1 VSCRIILSETVTRT
15 GNGVGIVAGM
25 KRGAIRGIQYA
36 AAFRFRHGRCG
47 PLDRPLEPV
56 IGRRIAPTRWR
67 AMTTGSVARSP
78 SKLPRV
84 QLSNSLLLRRHSFA
98 ISPRIHASFA
108 INVLPT

>member
-1 VSCRIILSETVTRT
+1 VSCRIIFSETVTRT

-25 KRGAIRGIQYA
+25 KRGAIGVRDGSMRGEASLMLPHKSSYPAKAGIQYA
-36 AAFRFRHGRCG
+36 AAFRFRHGR
-47 PLDRPLEPV
+47 
-56 IGRRIAPTRWR
+56 
-67 AMTTGSVARSP
+67 VARSS

-98 ISPRIHASFA
+98 VSPRIHASFA